1 MALPKID
8 LPQYPVTIP
17 STGEE
22 LTMRPY
28 LVKEEKVLLM
38 ALESEDSKQITMA
51 IRNLIESCIKGIN
64 LDKLA
69 GFDVEKLFL
78 DLRGI
83 SVGEQINLMGNC
95 SDTECDGQTP
105 VTISTTD
112 ITMKDIE
119 PNANVIKLTDS
130 VGVTMTY
137 PTANTLRDVGLDA
150 LDTVDG
156 LMDLIIACV
165 DTIFDHD
172 SVHNVKQEDK
182 DEVKDFIESLT
193 TDQFQKISAFFS
205 KTPRLE
211 YDLEFECVKC
221 KKENKQHLRGL
232 ANFFT

>member
-8 LPQYPVTIP
+8 VPRYPVTIP

-38 ALESEDSKQITMA
+38 ALESEDSKQVTMA
-51 IRNLIESCIKGIN
+51 IRNLITSCIDGVN

-83 SVGEQINLMGNC
+83 SVGEAINLVGKC
-95 SDTECDGQTP
+95 SECEGETP
-105 VTISTTD
+105 VTISTKD
-112 ITMKDIE
+112 ITMTDLD
-119 PNANVIKLTDS
+119 PDANVIKLTDS
-130 VGVTMTY
+130 VGVTMSY

-150 LDTVDG
+150 LDTVEG

-165 DTIFDHD
+165 DTIFDNDQVHD
-172 SVHNVKQEDK
+172 VKEEDK
-182 DEVKDFIESLT
+182 QEVKDFIESLT

-211 YDLEFECVKC
+211 YDLEFECQHC
-221 KKENKQHLRGL
+221 KHVNTQKLRGL

>member
-8 LPQYPVTIP
+8 LPRYTVTIP

-22 LTMRPY
+22 LSMRPY

-51 IRNLIESCIKGIN
+51 IRNLIESCIEGVN

-78 DLRGI
+78 ELRGV
-83 SVGEQINLMGNC
+83 SVGETINLMGNC
-95 SDTECDGQTP
+95 SGEGCDGQTP
-105 VTISTTD
+105 VQISTKD
-112 ITMKDIE
+112 ITMTDLE
-119 PNANVIKLTDS
+119 PDANVIKLTDT
-130 VGVTMTY
+130 VGVTMSY

-150 LDTVDG
+150 LDTVEG
-156 LMDLIIACV
+156 LMDLIISCV
-165 DTIFDHD
+165 DTIFD
-172 SVHNVKQEDK
+172 SEQVHNVSQEDSE
-182 DEVKDFIESLT
+182 EVKDFIESLT

-211 YDLEFECVKC
+211 YNLEFECVKC
-221 KKENKQHLRGL
+221 KKQNQQHLRGL